1 MITSSGY
8 FFGLF
13 VCLFV
18 FFVCGHERYWWL
30 VLVFAV
36 GCYLLLFRV
45 LLFYLIVTAEA
56 KPDAKSSLVND
67 DDLPKFVTT
76 KKLNGLNYL
85 AWAHAVKI
93 FLCGK
98 KSHAFLL
105 NFH

>member
-1 MITSSGY
+1 MITSSGN

-13 VCLFV
+13 VC
-18 FFVCGHERYWWL
+18 FFLCVCERFIGGWCWSLLCAAIY
-30 VLVFAV
+30 
-36 GCYLLLFRV
+36 CYFLV
-45 LLFYLIVTAEA
+45 LLFYLIVMAEA
-56 KPDAKSSLVND
+56 KHDAKSSLVKD
-67 DDLPKFVTT
+67 DDLPKSATT